1 MKLYRYIKISDNN
14 NGSTNFDVDVTTMK
28 QSSLRISSIKSQYKK
43 FKNDNRLPY
52 RDIYDI
58 LDGDWSWYEI
68 ECKEFEKY
76 EQAKQHRWHL
86 MCEHWNRMNPDKQPR
101 NAEDYYDFAVD

>member
-14 NGSTNFDVDVTTMK
+14 NGSTNFNVDVTTMK

-43 FKNDNRLPY
+43 YKNDRRLPY
-52 RDIYDI
+52 REIYDI
-58 LDGDWSWYEI
+58 LDSDWSWYEVDSVVFQTYN
-68 ECKEFEKY
+68 E
-76 EQAKQHRWHL
+76 AKCHRWRL